1 MSRQGQSKA
10 EGQTRAKELAKS
22 ELQTDSLI
30 SDSPSSSPPI
40 PPSPTPLLPQSLSPR
55 LLIVLLLLGVGL
67 LVGRLGQ
74 AQQTAPPAQ
83 ATQLDPKAWGKNHA
97 GEPVPEFVTSGECL
111 FCHRND
117 VGTTW
122 QKNAHGQTVRQRED
136 APQFKDIILGQ
147 SKLAAVGKEVEYF
160 LGSRHHLRFLK
171 KNGYGKFAILNT
183 QAALDGNSKITTWM
197 EAEKP
202 AWDKEKFTNRCAGC
216 HTTGVEPKEQ
226 TFATF
231 SHDCYVCH
239 GAVDLGH
246 TNDTSLVWLSK
257 KRKSDVLA
265 VTSICASCHLREGKS
280 KLSGLPFA
288 NNFVAGDNLFQD
300 FQVDF
305 SKADDESLNPGDRH
319 VYRNVRDVVVNGK
332 QTTCLNCHS
341 VHGNSS
347 SKHRLTPKT
356 PICSDCHDTE
366 KSIYKPAKQ
375 YTVKSALCEY

>member
-1 MSRQGQSKA
+1 MSKQHSLKFEEQSN
-10 EGQTRAKELAKS
+10 GL
-22 ELQTDSLI
+22 
-30 SDSPSSSPPI
+30 PSS
-40 PPSPTPLLPQSLSPR
+40 PSPTPPSSLTPPLSPSHAPSTFR
-55 LLIVLLLLGVGL
+55 FRVAVLCAAICIFALLAITHISA
-67 LVGRLGQ
+67 
-74 AQQTAPPAQ
+74 AQQGSNPAQ
-83 ATQLDPKAWGKNHA
+83 QQLDPKAWGKNHA
-97 GEPVPEFVTSGECL
+97 GEAVPEFVTSGECL

-122 QKNAHGQTVRQRED
+122 QKNSHGATVRQRED
-136 APQFKDIILGQ
+136 APQFKEIQQGQ
-147 SKLAAVGKEVEYF
+147 SKLAATGKEVEF
-160 LGSRHHLRFLK
+160 FMGSRHRLRFLK

-183 QAALDGNSKITTWM
+183 QATLDANSKITNWL

-202 AWDKEKFTNRCAGC
+202 VWDKDKFTNRCAGC
-216 HTTGVEPKEQ
+216 HTTGVEPKEK

-231 SHDCYVCH
+231 SLDCYVCH
-239 GAVDLGH
+239 GAVDLEH
-246 TNDTSLVWLSK
+246 TNNTALVWLSK

-280 KLSGLPFA
+280 KLSGLPYA

-305 SKADDESLNPGDRH
+305 SRADDESLNPGDRH
-319 VYRNVRDVVVNGK
+319 VYRNVRDVVLYGK
-332 QTTCLNCHS
+332 QITCLNCHS

-356 PICSDCHDTE
+356 QICSDCHDTE